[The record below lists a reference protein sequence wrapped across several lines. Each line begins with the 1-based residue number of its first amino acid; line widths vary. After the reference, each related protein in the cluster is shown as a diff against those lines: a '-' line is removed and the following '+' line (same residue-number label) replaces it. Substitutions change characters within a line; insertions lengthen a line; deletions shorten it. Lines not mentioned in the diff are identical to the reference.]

1 MKMACRRLHT
11 TGRRDRTR
19 LAVGHDRRVAAVK
32 HALDELLRRVRV
44 DAVLRRRF
52 IKNDVELEGLL
63 VVGRLESELVLLAGR
78 RARRAFG
85 QGSHADGD
93 AHPFARRGRRGF
105 FRRGAGRVWCRGRVL
120 RLLILFSSHFAF
132 RELVSRGAAAAGV
145 LVFVER
151 CEKA

>member
-1 MKMACRRLHT
+1 MACRRLHT
-11 TGRRDRTR
+11 TGRRERTR
-19 LAVGHDRRVAAVK
+19 LAVGHDRRVPSIK
-32 HALDELLRRVRV
+32 HSFHELLRRVRIYMI
-44 DAVLRRRF
+44 LRRRLVEDH
-52 IKNDVELEGLL
+52 IKFEGLL